1 MILKC
6 HRQAY
11 HGGATNQHFS
21 KYDSV
26 SEACGMHGFFFF
38 FFFCLYSETSN
49 ANIDMVAR
57 EIFFP
62 F

>member
-6 HRQAY
+6 HRQAH
-11 HGGATNQHFS
+11 HGGPTNRHFS

-26 SEACGMHGFFFF
+26 SGACGVDVFG
-38 FFFCLYSETSN
+38 FFCLYSETSN

-57 EIFFP
+57 EISFRF
-62 F
+62 

>member
-6 HRQAY
+6 HRQA
-11 HGGATNQHFS
+11 HHEGAINQHFS
-21 KYDSV
+21 KDNSV
-26 SEACGMHGFFFF
+26 SEACGVDVFGFFG
-38 FFFCLYSETSN
+38 LSSGTSN

-57 EIFFP
+57 EISFP